1 MKVRTA
7 NAQDLDALVS
17 LNAIAQSCPI
27 NGNRLTSAEG
37 RLRTSTRP
45 RLSSDLGG
53 KADLRYE
60 PELIEKGSAFWKLTK
75 VSLGP

>member
-37 RLRTSTRP
+37 RLQTFP
-45 RLSSDLGG
+45 A
-53 KADLRYE
+53 KMA
-60 PELIEKGSAFWKLTK
+60 
-75 VSLGP
+75 